1 MNQSYVSRF
10 RSSYISEGVPNA
22 NLSPIFVR
30 VLVHSF
36 FFRYLVIKAMVFMLW
51 PLCYR
56 IAALVIPKV
65 SSNQTFQRNWRPP
78 FSYQKTKKSPN
89 NIRVLWSRHRSEG
102 KNWKR
107 YVTRLLSHSGLKY
120 KKKIA
125 EGTTLFVKM
134 LKSTLEFFL
143 NGSLRY

>member
-1 MNQSYVSRF
+1 M
-10 RSSYISEGVPNA
+10 
-22 NLSPIFVR
+22 LSIHFLVDFGTQIAWVRALIYGPGKNIRAIKIFLR
-30 VLVHSF
+30 HLMYLLTLFS
-36 FFRYLVIKAMVFMLW
+36 RYLVIKATAFMLW

-107 YVTRLLSHSGLKY
+107 YVTRLSSPESQWAKIRKKNSWGKPHSLSKC
-120 KKKIA
+120 
-125 EGTTLFVKM
+125 
-134 LKSTLEFFL
+134 
-143 NGSLRY
+143 